1 MENKKLYTGIVLAG
15 GKCIRLGMDKGLIEL
30 NGRKLIE
37 YAIEIL
43 SPFCNE
49 IIISSNNPEYRILP
63 DRIVPDLAAGNGPM
77 MGIYSSLKASPTTA
91 NLILAVDNIFVTR
104 AFFHYLLSM
113 NLSAYHVA
121 VPYVQNKYFEPLVG
135 YYSTKCIPV
144 MEQMMQ
150 EHNYKLPDLFSK
162 IPVNKLMVEEGFPD
176 FKQNYFQSLN
186 NPEDLV
192 MLKGLHPG
200 RP

>member
-15 GKCIRLGMDKGLIEL
+15 GKGIRLGTDKGLIEL

-49 IIISSNNPEYRILP
+49 IIISSNNPEYRMFLF
-63 DRIVPDLAAGNGPM
+63 RIIPDLTAGKGPM

-104 AFFHYLLSM
+104 AFFRYLLSM

-121 VPYVQNKYFEPLVG
+121 VPYVQNEYFEPLVG
-135 YYSTKCIPV
+135 YYSTKCITV

-162 IPVNKLMVEEGFPD
+162 IPVNKLLVEGDFPD

-186 NPEDLV
+186 NPEDLA
-192 MLKGLHPG
+192 MLKGLHPC